1 MAINDSKKPLLLG
14 MSTEE
19 VIQSSDANFTS
30 LFDSIDDLDQNIKN
44 SGFVTKDVD
53 NLVNYTLKTK
63 TGTSILLSIDKD
75 YVMTLQLKNEAG
87 TVVSTSSVDFP
98 IESMIIDASYSSGTL
113 TLTLQNGNSIDV
125 DISAIISGLV
135 PDSRK
140 VNNKPLSTDV
150 TLTQDD
156 IGEGTS
162 YKRYSSTEKTKLAG
176 IDEGANRYVHPS
188 YTERSNALYKIT
200 VDNTGHISE
209 VTPVT
214 KQDIT
219 ALGIPAQD
227 TQYPLATES
236 TSGLMSS
243 VDKKKLN
250 AIDPSLEGVTADEI
264 GKVKDVT
271 VNGTSVLGS
280 NGTAAI
286 TIDELKSGYVSITT
300 SDSRWT
306 TKVIN
311 GTTYHALKVEKTNT
325 AIEVYNSN
333 NQKIVAQNVF
343 DDSYLY
349 ICVGTAKIA
358 CTLRTMSGSSVG
370 GSIFGEWSTIY
381 ANSTDFNSV
390 VRFSDG
396 TYEIKA
402 YSPQCSSFTS
412 SVLMEVENGTG
423 FARVLNFN
431 RGGSESERTGGLR
444 LEFIGLNVVDGKCAA
459 TSNYTYIFIQQSTK
473 AITNFNYKLLNGS
486 AVTVG
491 FKYRKIS

>member
-87 TVVSTSSVDFP
+87 TVVSTSSIDFP
-98 IESMIIDASYSSGTL
+98 IESMIIDASYANGTL

-140 VNNKPLSTDV
+140 INNKPLSSDV

-176 IDEGANRYVHPS
+176 IDERANRYVHPS

-264 GKVKDVT
+264 GKVKDVK
-271 VNGTSVLGS
+271 VNGTSVLNSEGV
-280 NGTAAI
+280 AVV
-286 TIDELKSGYVSITT
+286 TIEELNSGYVSISTT
-300 SDSRWT
+300 DSRWT
-306 TKVIN
+306 TQTVN
-311 GTTYHALKVEKTNT
+311 GTVYQAIKVEKTNT

-333 NQKIVAQNVF
+333 GQKIVAQNVF

-358 CTLRTMSGSSVG
+358 CTLRTMNGSSVG
-370 GSIFGEWSTIY
+370 TGFSNAEWQDSKWAQIDGKRREY
-381 ANSTDFNSV
+381 FEFEINS
-390 VRFSDG
+390 
-396 TYEIKA
+396 TYEILYTPT
-402 YSPQCSSFTS
+402 YSNRDTTR
-412 SVLMEVENGTG
+412 LIT
-423 FARVLNFN
+423 FAKNYSDGDLISL
-431 RGGSESERTGGLR
+431 GGPATRIDTNNTVYL
-444 LEFIGLNVVDGKCAA
+444 
-459 TSNYTYIFIQQSTK
+459 TSNFLKSNLIKQCHMQK
-473 AITNFNYKLLNGS
+473 Q
-486 AVTVG
+486 
-491 FKYRKIS
+491 

>member
-87 TVVSTSSVDFP
+87 AVVSTSSIDFP
-98 IESMIIDASYSSGTL
+98 IESMIIDASYANGIL
-113 TLTLQNGNSIDV
+113 TLTLQNGTSIDV

-162 YKRYSSTEKTKLAG
+162 YKRYSSAEKTKLAG

-188 YTERSNALYKIT
+188 YTARSNALYKIT

-227 TQYPLATES
+227 TQYSLATES

-264 GKVKDVT
+264 GKVKDVK
-271 VNGTSVLGS
+271 VNGTSVLNSEGV
-280 NGTAAI
+280 AVV
-286 TIDELKSGYVSITT
+286 TIEELNSGYVSISTT
-300 SDSRWT
+300 DSRWT
-306 TKVIN
+306 TQTVN
-311 GTTYHALKVEKTNT
+311 GTVYQAIKVEKTNT

-333 NQKIVAQNVF
+333 GQKIVAQNVF
-343 DDSYLY
+343 DNSYLY

-358 CTLRTMSGSSVG
+358 CTLRTMNGLSVG
-370 GSIFGEWSTIY
+370 TGFSNAEWQDSKWAQIDGKRREY
-381 ANSTDFNSV
+381 FEFEINS
-390 VRFSDG
+390 
-396 TYEIKA
+396 TYEILYTPTYSNRDTTRLITFAKNYSDGDLISLGGPATRIDTNNTVYLTSNFFEIKSNKA
-402 YSPQCSSFTS
+402 MSYAEAAKIDSTGVMAL
-412 SVLMEVENGTG
+412 SVL
-423 FARVLNFN
+423 
-431 RGGSESERTGGLR
+431 GGE
-444 LEFIGLNVVDGKCAA
+444 
-459 TSNYTYIFIQQSTK
+459 
-473 AITNFNYKLLNGS
+473 
-486 AVTVG
+486 
-491 FKYRKIS
+491 FKYRKIN

>member
-44 SGFVTKDVD
+44 SGFVTRDVD
-53 NLVNYTLKTK
+53 NLVNYTLNTK

-87 TVVSTSSVDFP
+87 TVVSTSSIDFP
-98 IESMIIDASYSSGTL
+98 IESMIIDASYANGTL

-140 VNNKPLSTDV
+140 INNKPLSADV

-188 YTERSNALYKIT
+188 YTARPNALYKIT

-227 TQYPLATES
+227 TRYPLATES

-264 GKVKDVT
+264 GKVKDVK
-271 VNGTSVLGS
+271 VNGTSVLNSEGV
-280 NGTAAI
+280 AVV
-286 TIDELKSGYVSITT
+286 TIEELNSGYVSIVTT
-300 SDSRWT
+300 DSRWT
-306 TKVIN
+306 TQTVN
-311 GTTYHALKVEKTNT
+311 GTVYQAIKVEKTNT
-325 AIEVYNSN
+325 AIEVYNASG
-333 NQKIVAQNVF
+333 QRIVAQNVF

-358 CTLRTMSGSSVG
+358 CTLRTIGGQSLG
-370 GSIFGEWSTIY
+370 GSIGVYQSGISKTITLPSAGLYEVVLVGY
-381 ANSTDFNSV
+381 A
-390 VRFSDG
+390 
-396 TYEIKA
+396 
-402 YSPQCSSFTS
+402 S
-412 SVLMEVENGTG
+412 SVILGWDGHSRARSACIIDVDTNDNLCYVYAYVSMNGVLSLIERKISTG
-423 FARVLNFN
+423 TETF
-431 RGGSESERTGGLR
+431 
-444 LEFIGLNVVDGKCAA
+444 
-459 TSNYTYIFIQQSTK
+459 
-473 AITNFNYKLLNGS
+473 
-486 AVTVG
+486 VTDAEL
-491 FKYRKIS
+491 KYRKLADE